1 MKTGKMTRTA
11 VACAAACASATLC
24 AADIAVGQWARQA
37 IDDDTPAIGAG
48 EGLYLCEDAASLSY
62 VGTNAAWTLP
72 LGNVFA
78 FGHAE
83 IGVRNGTLRIA
94 NSSAPDLVANPPA
107 ELQKAALWLDA
118 TKNVETATINGN
130 ICAINWYDARE
141 PSAAAT
147 TYGYAVASDTTGGGP
162 LLESANG
169 CVYFRIY
176 SKDNVNK
183 SFLYKA
189 ADGTA
194 TAYDIRHAFF
204 VQSPVTNN
212 IGAQVL
218 GHTTATNFLSTLD
231 EETMLINT
239 GKADPLAYSCEFLLD
254 GVHSDPTLKMPR
266 GRRYLCEFTLPRNRT
281 IAVDSLVRDRDKN
294 SGGRRIH
301 EILLFTQP
309 LTVQERLRITAYLM
323 ARWSCGGTSSL
334 NVNTAAG
341 TAVQLVDGT
350 SLDTVVA
357 TGSGTLI
364 VGSGAHCEALHRYA
378 DAGKVRAPYALQD
391 GTSSLALQ
399 ATEYEYR
406 LSSQDR
412 LTVNCAT
419 NLSTLT
425 KDALGAPG
433 SAAVT
438 SARQFVVSELDPAIT
453 NLTLSGGGNLVLR
466 ARRATS
472 SGYVAGTAA
481 NTTFGATSLSV
492 PAGKTN
498 PADTT
503 VVVPADGDWEI
514 AFNMSNNVVVAD
526 NYGNNLAAYK
536 VQLMSGGSVVWEK
549 LPTVLSPS
557 AYNGAEQSRR
567 YLVRN
572 LQAGTYTFRV
582 VGCSSETRAASLS
595 DLSMVFVPNK
605 VNETV
610 VPITDGDFESLRIRR
625 PFFAAAGNTS
635 ADYID
640 WTIAYDESRYVG
652 YNPPVLGPVTSAMG
666 YNEPPSYGASFIFR
680 SALLG
685 RYGDNALV
693 WFHNKAKVTSPATV
707 LPAGTY
713 KLRFDA
719 VRWTTGKRNHG
730 SLLYDTACDVSATLT
745 ASVSVNGGEPVTLG
759 EIGPITNFVVASLS
773 FPASFTAS
781 EDDSVTV
788 SLRQNTTFAAVQID
802 NLEFVKVE
810 DAAPAALGEELVVD
824 GGCASD
830 TSEAWHFDDWRDGTR
845 HVAQIRSPI
854 GGDTYGTTK
863 CEGDYVFRSANG
875 GRAYQT
881 IVFPAGVFRLSWWS
895 RARIDGGK
903 ATYRTPIFFWHV
915 AEGSSE
921 TNEIVTSELSWCTNF
936 TEHVAYFSVPVAGS
950 YVFGFNSKEVN
961 GSDVLVDCVSVR
973 QVLGA
978 EATPDIPESAEIAVS
993 GGGKLRLD
1001 YNGCLSLARVSVNG
1015 VKLNGEVSAA
1025 TFPDYVCGP
1034 GRVFVKPKGFI
1045 VIFK

>member
-1 MKTGKMTRTA
+1 MKKMNTLTRAAIACVATC
-11 VACAAACASATLC
+11 ACAALF
-24 AADIAVGQWARQA
+24 AADIAVGQWERLS

-48 EGLYLCEDAASLSY
+48 EGLYLCENAASVSY
-62 VGTNAAWTLP
+62 VGTNAWTLP

-78 FGHAE
+78 FGETE
-83 IGVRNGTLRIA
+83 IGIRSGTLRLA
-94 NSSAPDLVANPPA
+94 GSSAPDLVANPPA

-118 TKNVETATINGN
+118 TKNVETSIINGSTY
-130 ICAINWYDARE
+130 AIAWYDARE

-147 TYGYAVASDTTGGGP
+147 TYGYAVASDTAGGGP
-162 LLESANG
+162 LLESA
-169 CVYFRIY
+169 CVYFRVY
-176 SKDNVNK
+176 STDNDKK

-204 VQSPVTNN
+204 VQSPVSAY
-212 IGAQVL
+212 IGAPVL
-218 GHTTATNFLSTLD
+218 GNTTAVNFLTVNA
-231 EETMLINT
+231 ENMLART
-239 GKADPLAYSCEFLLD
+239 ARADPLAYSCEFLQD
-254 GVHSDPTLKMPR
+254 GVHSDPTEGSPLEK
-266 GRRYLCEFTLPRNRT
+266 YLYEFTLPRNRT
-281 IAVDSLVRDRDKN
+281 IAVDSLVRDRNKN
-294 SGGRRIH
+294 SGGRRIY

-309 LTVQERLRITAYLM
+309 LTMLERMRIAAYLK
-323 ARWSCGGTSSL
+323 RKWSSGGTSSL
-334 NVNTAAG
+334 SLRTGAG
-341 TAVQLVDGT
+341 TAVKVADGVSLNSVVVTGEGTAIVD
-350 SLDTVVA
+350 
-357 TGSGTLI
+357 
-364 VGSGAHCEALHRYA
+364 SGAHAEAAHLYSE
-378 DAGKVRAPYALQD
+378 AGKQRAPYALKD

-399 ATEYEYR
+399 ATEYAYR
-406 LSSQDR
+406 LSSRDR
-412 LTVNCAT
+412 LAVNCT
-419 NLSTLT
+419 DNLSTLT
-425 KDALGAPG
+425 KDALGANG
-433 SAAVT
+433 SASVT
-438 SARQFVVSELDPAIT
+438 SKRPFFVSELDPAIT
-453 NLTLSGGGNLVLR
+453 SLSFSGGGDLVLR

-472 SGYVAGTAA
+472 SGYLAGTAA
-481 NTTFGATSLSV
+481 NATFGATSLSV

-557 AYNGAEQSRR
+557 AYNNAEQSRR

-572 LQAGTYTFRV
+572 LSAGTYTFRV
-582 VGCSSETRAASLS
+582 VGYSSETRAASLS
-595 DLSMVFVPNK
+595 DLSMAFVPNAA
-605 VNETV
+605 NETV
-610 VPITDGDFESLRIRR
+610 VPVTDGDFESLRIRR
-625 PFFAAAGNTS
+625 PFFAAAGNANAS
-635 ADYID
+635 YID
-640 WTIAYDESRYVG
+640 WAIEYDADKYFS

-666 YNEPPSYGASFIFR
+666 YNEPPSDSGYVASFIFR

-693 WFHNKAKVTSPATV
+693 WFHNKAQATSPATV

-713 KLRFDA
+713 KLRLDA
-719 VRWTTGKRNHG
+719 VRWTTGTSNHG
-730 SLLYDTACDVSATLT
+730 NTVPYACNEPATLT
-745 ASVSVNGGEPVTLG
+745 ATVSVNGVSIGLG

-773 FPASFTAS
+773 FPAGFTAS
-781 EDDSVTV
+781 EGDSVTV
-788 SLRQNTTFAAVQID
+788 SLRQSTAFAAVQID

-810 DAAPAALGEELVVD
+810 EPVPAKLGEELVVD
-824 GGCASD
+824 GSCA
-830 TSEAWHFDDWRDGTR
+830 TTNSEAWHLDDWTSGYRR
-845 HVAQIRSPI
+845 VAQIRSPMSVN
-854 GGDTYGTTK
+854 YGTTK
-863 CEGDYVFRSANG
+863 CDGDYVIRSANS

-881 IVFPAGVFRLSWWS
+881 IAFPAGVFRLSWWS
-895 RARIDGGK
+895 RARIDTGAFK
-903 ATYRTPIFFWHV
+903 YQTPIWFWYA

-921 TNEIVTSELSWCTNF
+921 TNEIIRSEQSWCTNF
-936 TEHVAYFSVPVAGS
+936 TEHVAYFSVPTAGS

-961 GSDVLVDCVSVR
+961 GSDVFVDCVSVR

-978 EATPDIPESAEIAVS
+978 EMAPDIPAHAEIAVS

-1001 YNGCLSLARVSVNG
+1001 YNGCLDLAGVNVNG
-1015 VKLNGEVSAA
+1015 MKLKGEVSAA